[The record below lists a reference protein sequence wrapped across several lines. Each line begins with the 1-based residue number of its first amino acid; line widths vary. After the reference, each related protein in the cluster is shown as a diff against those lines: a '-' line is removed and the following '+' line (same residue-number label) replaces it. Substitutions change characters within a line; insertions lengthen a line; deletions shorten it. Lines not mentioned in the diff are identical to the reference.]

1 MPTLRIGGK
10 GRMLFFIEDENSR
23 SHTSASEKKGKSFQE
38 EKTFASSSFAAS
50 SPISRNGSPHR
61 NTARR
66 RPCFVIC
73 SLAAL
78 TMASAAS

>member
-1 MPTLRIGGK
+1 MPTLRIGVNV
-10 GRMLFFIEDENSR
+10 RMLLFIVEENNR
-23 SHTSASEKKGKSFQE
+23 SHTSASEKEGKSFQE

-50 SPISRNGSPHR
+50 SPISRSGSPHR
-61 NTARR
+61 NTARER
-66 RPCFVIC
+66 LCFVIC